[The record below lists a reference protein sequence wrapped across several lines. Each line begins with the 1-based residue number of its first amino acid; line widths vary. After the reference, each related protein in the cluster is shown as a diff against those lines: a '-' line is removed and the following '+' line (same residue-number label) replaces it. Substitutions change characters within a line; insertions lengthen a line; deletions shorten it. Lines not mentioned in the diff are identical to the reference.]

1 MHIPLPATVDAKLT
15 TAPIEPGASGFIDPE
30 FIRIPDVERFSGVK
44 RGHAYALIKEGKIK
58 SVCLRKP
65 GAKTGVRLVHLQSL
79 RDYLAKHM
87 EGGKQ

>member
-1 MHIPLPATVDAKLT
+1 MSPKNANAAATY
-15 TAPIEPGASGFIDPE
+15 TASPIEPGASGSIDPE

-44 RGHAYALIKEGKIK
+44 RGHAYALINAGLIK

-79 RDYLAKHM
+79 RDYLNSNLA
-87 EGGKQ
+87 

>member
-1 MHIPLPATVDAKLT
+1 MSPKYNATADAKLT
-15 TAPIEPGASGFIDPE
+15 AAPIESGASDSIIPE
-30 FIRIPDVERFSGVK
+30 FGRLRDVERGWGIK

-79 RDYLAKHM
+79 RNYLNSQLA
-87 EGGKQ
+87 

>member
-1 MHIPLPATVDAKLT
+1 MGTPTNATVDAKLT
-15 TAPIEPGASGFIDPE
+15 TAPVEPGASGSIVPE

-44 RGHAYALIKEGKIK
+44 RGHTYALINAGLIK

-79 RDYLAKHM
+79 RDYLNSNLA
-87 EGGKQ
+87 

>member
-1 MHIPLPATVDAKLT
+1 MRPMQTRINATADAKPT
-15 TAPIEPGASGFIDPE
+15 AAPIEPGASGSIDPE

-79 RDYLAKHM
+79 RAYLNSNLA
-87 EGGKQ
+87 